1 MLDLDLI
8 ELETIDFKLKGK
20 IINMIYPS
28 QKVLR
33 KYQLLGTIQET
44 EKQEKEFYKTIC
56 EMINNNTNDIKFKVS
71 ELEELNL
78 KTLKTLMEYII
89 ECLNETKKK

>member
-8 ELETIDFKLKGK
+8 QLETIDFKLNNKVV
-20 IINMIYPS
+20 NMVYPT

-33 KYQLLGTIQET
+33 KYQLLGTIQDT
-44 EKQEKEFYKTIC
+44 EKQQKEMYNTIC

-71 ELEELNL
+71 DLEKLNL
-78 KTLKTLMEYII
+78 KTLKALMEYII
-89 ECLNETKKK
+89 ECLNDTKKK